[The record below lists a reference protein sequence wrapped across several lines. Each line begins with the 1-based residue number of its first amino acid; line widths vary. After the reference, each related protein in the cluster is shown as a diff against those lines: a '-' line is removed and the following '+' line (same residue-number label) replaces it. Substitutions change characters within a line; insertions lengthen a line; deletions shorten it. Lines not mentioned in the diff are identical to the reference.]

1 MVRKFALLQD
11 SELKAA
17 TVWRDRDDDEN
28 LSLQS
33 CRNNIKD
40 PTGVDKLERGAMREF
55 AKRMKLI
62 TKGYIDILN
71 RIPAEPVMKRALH
84 LPS

>member
-1 MVRKFALLQD
+1 MTTKPKPPILP
-11 SELKAA
+11 S
-17 TVWRDRDDDEN
+17 N
-28 LSLQS
+28 L
-33 CRNNIKD
+33 KD

-71 RIPAEPVMKRALH
+71 RILRTRRKRALH